1 MMRRRDLITL
11 LGGAAAAWPLA
22 ARAQQAAMPVVG
34 FFRSTPSWPFPHLV
48 PAFRE
53 GLKEAGFVDGQNVI
67 IEQRWADN
75 KRDQLPGLA
84 SDLVRRNVAAIVGNG
99 PAVQAAMAAT
109 TTIPIIFVIGE
120 DPVKRGL
127 VASLN
132 RPGGNVTGLT
142 FFGNQ
147 LGAKRVEFLHELVPK
162 AAIIAFLIDPNFPAT
177 VAELPEVEAAVRA
190 VGRRI
195 VVVNAATEH
204 ELGGAFATIVQR
216 GAGALLVGGGPLF
229 TSNRQQIVSLA
240 ARNAIPTIYDVS
252 DYVLSG
258 GLISYGGSFRGA
270 YREAGIYAGKILK
283 GAKPA
288 DLPVQLPTKFEI
300 AINLKAAKA
309 LGLEI
314 PPMLLARADEV
325 IE

>member
-1 MMRRRDLITL
+1 MTL
-11 LGGAAAAWPLA
+11 LGGAAAWPLA

-162 AAIIAFLIDPNFPAT
+162 AAIIALSFRDHCAEGRWRAASRRRPIVHQQSPADRLAGST
-177 VAELPEVEAAVRA
+177 QCYPDDIRCERLRSKRWLDQLRGKLP
-190 VGRRI
+190 GRI
-195 VVVNAATEH
+195 
-204 ELGGAFATIVQR
+204 
-216 GAGALLVGGGPLF
+216 
-229 TSNRQQIVSLA
+229 
-240 ARNAIPTIYDVS
+240 
-252 DYVLSG
+252 SG
-258 GLISYGGSFRGA
+258 GRHLCRQDPQ
-270 YREAGIYAGKILK
+270 RC
-283 GAKPA
+283 
-288 DLPVQLPTKFEI
+288 
-300 AINLKAAKA
+300 
-309 LGLEI
+309 
-314 PPMLLARADEV
+314 
-325 IE
+325 